1 MNTIIGVFDDAAQAR
16 RAMEA
21 LRDSPLPLDDV
32 SIVSRAADGDTAA
45 GDSED
50 VSAGEGAAVG
60 AVWGGLVG
68 LAALLIPGVG
78 PFVAGGALFAALTG
92 AVTGA
97 VVGGIAAALID
108 FSGIPEEE
116 ARGYEEQVK
125 AGKTLVAVR
134 ARDEDSAE
142 VRRLLL
148 SEGAEVRDRQQSVAS
163 TATPGQP
170 TIAMYDE
177 SGRRVSDD
185 MQRTVGAATAGT
197 VARRG
202 IYDASD
208 APSARAGE
216 TWTRGEFVGEG
227 QGAGRRQNT
236 GTYDADQWAGETQRP
251 GETPGDEWTS
261 GEFVGEGQ
269 GEGPRKD
276 TGTYDADQWVGEG
289 QGGKP
294 ATPNDPTKR
303 TS

>member
-1 MNTIIGVFDDAAQAR
+1 MNTIIGIFDDAAQAR

-32 SIVSRAADGDTAA
+32 SIVSRAGDGTAA
-45 GDSED
+45 ADTED

-68 LAALLIPGVG
+68 LASLLIPGVG
-78 PFVAGGALFAALTG
+78 PFIAGGALFAALTG

-116 ARGYEEQVK
+116 ARGYEEQVRS
-125 AGKTLVAVR
+125 GKTLVAVR

-142 VRRLLL
+142 VRRMLA
-148 SEGAEVRDRQQSVAS
+148 SAGADVRDNQGIAAQ
-163 TATPGQP
+163 ATPGRP

-177 SGRRVSDD
+177 SGRRVSDT
-185 MQRTVGAATAGT
+185 MEREYASTSTATY
-197 VARRG
+197 RHG
-202 IYDASD
+202 IYDLPGTTGAT
-208 APSARAGE
+208 GQ

-227 QGAGRRQNT
+227 QGSEPRANT

-251 GETPGDEWTS
+251 AETPGDKWTS

-269 GEGPRKD
+269 GSGPRTD

-289 QGGKP
+289 QGDKP
-294 ATPNDPTKR
+294 TTDDTTKR
-303 TS
+303 